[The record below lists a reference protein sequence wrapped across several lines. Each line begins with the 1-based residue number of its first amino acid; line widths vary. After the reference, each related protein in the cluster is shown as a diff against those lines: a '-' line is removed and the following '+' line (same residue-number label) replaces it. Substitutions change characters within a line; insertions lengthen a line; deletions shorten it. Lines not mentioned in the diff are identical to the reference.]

1 MIKNTVAI
9 MILVFINTLLISQ
22 NYTEIEDF
30 GFGTSI
36 QLQSQIIYDIDNDGL
51 YDLLQR
57 DPDHNFLHFEQS
69 ISNPEYFELS
79 TQNPFSNLEW
89 MHSTFTDIDNDDLL
103 DMFDSHNGYIHHYEQ
118 SEPNSYIFELINSNF
133 NNLFL
138 SDNWSYSTPSFF
150 DIDNDNLL
158 NMFMYVSHYIE
169 EYPGQG
175 YYEIFYYHYE
185 QSEINSITFN
195 LINDD
200 MLGEISSGYRGSPI
214 FADIDND
221 AKLDMFLRKTGY
233 RIAHFEQTVENSY
246 NFDLITNDFNE
257 ISTGGSLD
265 FTLIDIDSND
275 LLDLV
280 ISNGSERLQRFEQ
293 ENMYSYV
300 FLEAN
305 KIRTNIIDVGH
316 SSFPAIAD
324 INNDGLLDLLIGQN
338 SGAYGNNDSLLY
350 HYQQID
356 TETFEFEFVSANFDN
371 IGINNF
377 CGPNLF
383 DIDNDGRIDLL
394 ISTDDGSF
402 KHYEQTDLY
411 SYDFNLINENFSNI
425 NIYKHSTTS
434 FADIDDND
442 MLDLLIGDYFGN
454 IHHFEQSSNNPYQ
467 FILISSNFNNI
478 DVGRYAKPHLTD
490 LDNDN
495 NWDLF
500 IGSDSG
506 WIYHFEQASTN
517 SLEFNLVE
525 EQINSIDV
533 GYLSVPIF
541 YDLDQNGLKDLI
553 TGSVWGGLYLYSNN
567 PVSVEDDFLE
577 QSKITLLQNYPNP
590 FNPSTKISF
599 SIKEESNVNLT
610 IYNTKGQKIKEVANN
625 VFDKGNHLIIWNG
638 DNKNNEIV
646 SSGVYLYKL
655 NVNGK
660 TESVKKCILMK

>member
-185 QSEINSITFN
+185 QSETNSINFN

-200 MLGEISSGYRGSPI
+200 MLGDISSGYRGSPI
-214 FADIDND
+214 FTDIDND
-221 AKLDMFLRKTGY
+221 NLLDMFLRKTGY
-233 RIAHFEQTVENSY
+233 KIAHFEQTTENSY
-246 NFDLITNDFNE
+246 DIELITNYFNE
-257 ISTGGSLD
+257 IDLGDSFD
-265 FTLIDIDSND
+265 FTFIDIDSNN

-280 ISNGSERLQRFEQ
+280 ISKGSDKLQKFEQ
-293 ENMYSYV
+293 ETINSYT
-300 FLEAN
+300 FLETN
-305 KIRTNIIDVGH
+305 KIQTNIIDVGNR
-316 SSFPAIAD
+316 SFPTLSD
-324 INNDGLLDLLIGQN
+324 INNDGLLDLLIGN
-338 SGAYGNNDSLLY
+338 GDYDNNYESLLY
-350 HYQQID
+350 HYQQI
-356 TETFEFEFVSANFDN
+356 ESGTFEFELITDNFNN
-371 IGINNF
+371 IGGNNF

-383 DIDNDGRIDLL
+383 DIDNDGLLDLL
-394 ISTDDGSF
+394 ISNYGGAFT
-402 KHYEQTDLY
+402 HYEQSSINSY
-411 SYDFNLINENFSNI
+411 SFDFVGENFSNI
-425 NIYKHSTTS
+425 NEGFYSTTA
-434 FADIDDND
+434 FADIDND
-442 MLDLLIGDYFGN
+442 YLLDLLIGDFAGQL
-454 IHHFEQSSNNPYQ
+454 HHYEQSSNNPYW
-467 FILISSNFNNI
+467 FVLISSNFNGI
-478 DVGRYAKPHLTD
+478 DVGNRSKPHFND
-490 LDNDN
+490 IDNDSL
-495 NWDLF
+495 WDLF
-500 IGSDSG
+500 IGCERGWVYHYEQVSLNSSD
-506 WIYHFEQASTN
+506 FE
-517 SLEFNLVE
+517 LIE
-525 EQINSIDV
+525 EQVNNIDV
-533 GYLSVPIF
+533 GYSSVPLF
-541 YDLDQNGLKDLI
+541 YDFNQNGHDDLL

-577 QSKITLLQNYPNP
+577 QNKTILLKNYPNP

-599 SIKEESNVNLT
+599 SINEESNVNLT
-610 IYNTKGQKIKEVANN
+610 IYNTKGQKIMEVANN
-625 VFDKGNHLIIWNG
+625 VFDEGNHSIMWKGVDELGNS
-638 DNKNNEIV
+638 V